1 MNKPNQGGLMKKVVK
16 YSDTQGILWLREN
29 GYVLFGRITI
39 KGNRHQVWFNPKLI
53 RKDRVKAHFKKEMT
67 NENQSK

>member
-1 MNKPNQGGLMKKVVK
+1 MKKVVK

>member
-1 MNKPNQGGLMKKVVK
+1 MKKVVK
-16 YSDTQGILWLREN
+16 YSDTQGIQWLREN